1 MCIRQIVYVS
11 SGTREYSSEEVEKIA
26 DTGRSNNAQ
35 NDLTGVLLYYAG
47 NFMQL
52 LEGPADSVD
61 ETYKRIVSDTRH
73 TGILPLQDS
82 MVEERSFPDY
92 RMGFSSIAKDAL
104 AASPDLFEK
113 LPTGWGVKP
122 GADIDQNLVVL
133 FRTFFTINS
142 GNFA

>member
-11 SGTREYSSEEVEKIA
+11 SGAREYSSEEVEKIT
-26 DTGRSNNAQ
+26 DTGSRNNAQ
-35 NDLTGVLLYYAG
+35 NDLTGVLLYYDG

-52 LEGPADSVD
+52 LEGPADAVA
-61 ETYKRIVSDTRH
+61 ETYERIVADTRH

-92 RMGFSSIAKDAL
+92 RMGFRSIAKDLL
-104 AASPDLFEK
+104 ATSSDLFEK
-113 LPTGWGVKP
+113 LPSGWGVKP
-122 GADIDQNLVVL
+122 GANVDEKLVIL

-142 GNFA
+142 GKFA

>member
-1 MCIRQIVYVS
+1 
-11 SGTREYSSEEVEKIA
+11 
-26 DTGRSNNAQ
+26 
-35 NDLTGVLLYYAG
+35 
-47 NFMQL
+47 
-52 LEGPADSVD
+52 
-61 ETYKRIVSDTRH
+61 
-73 TGILPLQDS
+73 

-104 AASPDLFEK
+104 AANPDLFEK

-122 GADIDQNLVVL
+122 GVDIDQKLVVL